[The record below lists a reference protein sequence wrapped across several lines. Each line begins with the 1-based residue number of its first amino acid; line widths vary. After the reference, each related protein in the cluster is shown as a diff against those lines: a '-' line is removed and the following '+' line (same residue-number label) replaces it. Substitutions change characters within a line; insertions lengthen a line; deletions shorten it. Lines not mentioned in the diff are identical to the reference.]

1 VAGPG
6 ERSVVIVVESP
17 VARADIP
24 GLCARARGELEDGT
38 ADHLVCDLSGL
49 DEVDAVVVD
58 ALARVQL
65 TVRRLGGTLELRGA
79 DVDLVALLAWM
90 GLDRV
95 LRRENDGDDLSS

>member
-6 ERSVVIVVESP
+6 ERCVVIVVESP

-24 GLCARARGELEDGT
+24 GLCARARCELEDG
-38 ADHLVCDLSGL
+38 AASHLVCDLSGL

-79 DVDLVALLAWM
+79 DVELVALLAWM
-90 GLDRV
+90 GLERV
-95 LRRENDGDDLSS
+95 LHRVDDPAP

>member
-6 ERSVVIVVESP
+6 ERSAVIVVEGP

-24 GLCARARGELEDGT
+24 GLCARARGELEDSAAG
-38 ADHLVCDLSGL
+38 HLVCDVSGL

-65 TVRRLGGTLELRGA
+65 IVRRLGGTLELRGA
-79 DVDLVALLAWM
+79 DVELVALLAWM
-90 GLDRV
+90 GLERV
-95 LRRENDGDDLSS
+95 LCGDDPVP

>member
-24 GLCARARGELEDGT
+24 SLCARVRCMLEDGG
-38 ADHLVCDLSGL
+38 AARLVCDVSGL

-58 ALARVQL
+58 ALARVHL

-95 LRRENDGDDLSS
+95 LRSGADGDDLGI

>member
-1 VAGPG
+1 VSGPG

-24 GLCARARGELEDGT
+24 GLCARIRCELADGD
-38 ADHLVCDLSGL
+38 ADRLVCDVSGL
-49 DEVDAVVVD
+49 HEVDAVVVD

-90 GLDRV
+90 GLGHV
-95 LRRENDGDDLSS
+95 LRRADDRRP

>member
-1 VAGPG
+1 
-6 ERSVVIVVESP
+6 VVIVVESP
-17 VARADIP
+17 VASADIP
-24 GLCARARGELEDGT
+24 GLCARARCELEDSD
-38 ADHLVCDLSGL
+38 ASHLVCDLSGL

-90 GLDRV
+90 GLERV
-95 LRRENDGDDLSS
+95 LRPVDDSAP